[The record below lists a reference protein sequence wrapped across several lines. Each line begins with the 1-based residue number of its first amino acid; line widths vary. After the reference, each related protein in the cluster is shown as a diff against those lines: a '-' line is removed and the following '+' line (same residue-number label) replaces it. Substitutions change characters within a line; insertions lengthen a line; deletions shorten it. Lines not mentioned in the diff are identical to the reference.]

1 MDDSRRANA
10 SLVIEA
16 MYRVAGDPE
25 RWEQLIHA
33 LSPEEDAQDIPA
45 TDVRNLALSED
56 IARLVRVP
64 GEGPQSLR
72 AGRNDIG
79 WAMLSARERVTAA
92 NAAAHAVM
100 IRGLGVLTPGLVPR
114 FDDPANAEALTQALD
129 RVRSHGAQAI
139 VKFDRSGDDG
149 PCFAYVVPGRD
160 LPGLLGRPVQS
171 LEDADQAFALV
182 FPAAEET
189 SRLWTSIRQSFGL
202 TGAEIRLARTLR
214 DGRSLKEAADDL
226 AVSHNTVRN
235 QLRAI
240 FDKMGVKRQSDLIR
254 ALTELS
260 ALAGILEARPE
271 VPQVSPEAAAP
282 GIQRITLDDGRVL
295 AFRCYGDP
303 EGRDVLY
310 FHEGMGSSLLPPG
323 AEAMAYDLGIR
334 VIAPE
339 RPGFGQS
346 DPHSDYSFDAVAED
360 VMTLAGRLGVQT
372 ASVLAILSGAPSALQ
387 TAARLGERA
396 RSVLICSGRPP
407 RQTRERAGD
416 NPLSIFRAR
425 IESNPWVVETFYA
438 VLRMRLSP
446 GLVNRMVERSV
457 VHSPADQAFLSE
469 HPEMIDFMTAYVT
482 ECLARSSRGPAD
494 EIRAFRRGRNLTA
507 ADVQAPI
514 TVWHGAEDRLAP
526 LPDLLAYL
534 GDKPRD
540 VRVIEDVGYTLALK
554 HWRDMLTFAA
564 T

>member
-1 MDDSRRANA
+1 MESHVKATARRIFERAA
-10 SLVIEA
+10 SEGTL
-16 MYRVAGDPE
+16 
-25 RWEQLIHA
+25 L
-33 LSPEEDAQDIPA
+33 LSSVEDELQKA
-45 TDVRNLALSED
+45 
-56 IARLVRVP
+56 
-64 GEGPQSLR
+64 
-72 AGRNDIG
+72 
-79 WAMLSARERVTAA
+79 WA
-92 NAAAHAVM
+92 
-100 IRGLGVLTPGLVPR
+100 
-114 FDDPANAEALTQALD
+114 
-129 RVRSHGAQAI
+129 
-139 VKFDRSGDDG
+139 
-149 PCFAYVVPGRD
+149 
-160 LPGLLGRPVQS
+160 
-171 LEDADQAFALV
+171 
-182 FPAAEET
+182 
-189 SRLWTSIRQSFGL
+189 
-202 TGAEIRLARTLR
+202 LARCPTSERFRVQAKRRVLI
-214 DGRSLKEAADDL
+214 G
-226 AVSHNTVRN
+226 HNTVRN

-260 ALAGILEARPE
+260 ALAGILDARPE
-271 VPQVSPEAAAP
+271 TAHAGPDLAAP
-282 GIQRITLDDGRVL
+282 GIQRITLDDGRAL

-303 EGRDVLY
+303 DGRNVLY

-323 AEAMAYDLGIR
+323 AEALAHDLGIR

-346 DPHSDYSFDAVAED
+346 DPHSDYSFDGVAED
-360 VMTLAGRLGVQT
+360 VMTLAHRLGVQT

-387 TAARLGERA
+387 TAARLGDRA

-425 IESNPWVVETFYA
+425 IESNPWVVETLYA

-446 GLVNRMVERSV
+446 ALVNRMVERAV
-457 VHSPADQAFLSE
+457 VHSPSDQAFLVE
-469 HPEMIDFMTAYVT
+469 HPEMISFMTDYVT

-507 ADVQAPI
+507 ADVHAPI

-564 T
+564 A

>member
-1 MDDSRRANA
+1 MDDPRSANA

-16 MYRVAGDPE
+16 MYRVASDPE

-33 LSPEEDAQDIPA
+33 LSPDDETREVPAADIR
-45 TDVRNLALSED
+45 DLAVSED
-56 IARLVRVP
+56 IARLVRAP
-64 GEGPQSLR
+64 GEGPQTLR
-72 AGRNDIG
+72 ASRTDIG
-79 WAMLSARERVTAA
+79 WAILSTRERVTAA

-100 IRGLGVLTPGLVPR
+100 IRGLGVLTPGMPPR

-129 RVRSHGAQAI
+129 RVRAQGSQAI
-139 VKFDRSGDDG
+139 VKFDRSSDEG
-149 PCFAYVVPGRD
+149 PCFAFAVPARD
-160 LPGLLGRPVQS
+160 LPSLLGRPVQGT
-171 LEDADQAFALV
+171 EEADQAFALV

-202 TGAEIRLARTLR
+202 TTAELRLARLLR

-226 AVSHNTVRN
+226 GVSHNTVRN

-260 ALAGILEARPE
+260 SLAGVLEARPD
-271 VPQVSPEAAAP
+271 VSIASSDPATP
-282 GIQRITLDDGRVL
+282 GIQRITLDDGRFL

-303 EGRDVLY
+303 DGRDVLY

-323 AEAMAYDLGIR
+323 AEALANDLGIR

-346 DPHSDYSFDAVAED
+346 DPHGDYSFDAVAED
-360 VMTLAGRLGVQT
+360 VMVLANRLGVQT
-372 ASVLAILSGAPSALQ
+372 ASVLAILSGTPSALQ
-387 TAARLGERA
+387 TAARLGARA

-407 RQTRERAGD
+407 RPTRERAGD
-416 NPLSIFRAR
+416 NPLSMFRAR
-425 IESNPWVVETFYA
+425 IENNPWVVETFYS

-446 GLVNRMVERSV
+446 TLINRMVERAV
-457 VHSPADQAFLSE
+457 VHSPSDQAFLAG
-469 HPEMIDFMTAYVT
+469 HPEMISFMTAYVT
-482 ECLARSSRGPAD
+482 ECLARTSRGPAD

-507 ADVQAPI
+507 ADVVAPI

-540 VRVIEDVGYTLALK
+540 IRVIEDVGYTLALK
-554 HWRDMLTFAA
+554 HWRDMLSFAA
-564 T
+564 A

>member
-33 LSPEEDAQDIPA
+33 LSPDDDLEDLPA
-45 TDVRNLALSED
+45 SDVRDLAISED
-56 IARLVRVP
+56 IARLVRAP
-64 GEGPQSLR
+64 GEGPEARSQ
-72 AGRNDIG
+72 GRTDIG
-79 WAMLSARERVTAA
+79 WAILSARGRVSAA

-100 IRGLGVLTPGLVPR
+100 IRGLGLLTPGLPPR
-114 FDDPANAEALTQALD
+114 FDDPANSEALAQAVD
-129 RVRSHGAQAI
+129 RVRASANQAI
-139 VKFDRSGDDG
+139 VKFDRADEDG
-149 PCFAYVVPGRD
+149 PCFAYVIPASD
-160 LPGLLGRPVQS
+160 LPGMLGRPVHA
-171 LEDADQAFALV
+171 LEGQDLAFAIV
-182 FPAAEET
+182 FPAVEEA

-202 TGAEIRLARTLR
+202 TAAEIRLARTLR
-214 DGRSLKEAADDL
+214 DGRSLKEAADEL
-226 AVSHNTVRN
+226 GVSHNTVRN

-260 ALAGILEARPE
+260 SLAGLLDP
-271 VPQVSPEAAAP
+271 PQAPSVSPSAQGAP
-282 GIQRITLDDGRVL
+282 TVQKITLDDGRAL
-295 AFRCYGDP
+295 AFRAYGDP
-303 EGRDVLY
+303 DAKPVLY

-323 AEAMAYDLGIR
+323 AESLAYDLGIR
-334 VIAPE
+334 VIAAE

-346 DPHSDYSFDAVAED
+346 DPHNDYSFDAVAED
-360 VMTLAGRLGVQT
+360 VVVLADRLGVQT
-372 ASVLAILSGAPSALQ
+372 ASVIAILSGVPSALQ
-387 TAARLGERA
+387 TAARLGDRA

-416 NPLSIFRAR
+416 NLLTVFRSR
-425 IESNPWVVETFYA
+425 IESNPWVVETLYS

-446 GLVNRMVERSV
+446 ALVQRLIHRAV
-457 VHSPADQAFLSE
+457 VHSPADQAFVAE
-469 HPEMIDFMTAYVT
+469 HPEVVSFMTAYVS
-482 ECLARSSRGPAD
+482 ECLARTSRGPAD

-507 ADVQAPI
+507 ADVRAPI

-540 VRVIEDVGYTLALK
+540 VRIVENVGHTLALK
-554 HWRDMLTFAA
+554 HWPEMLAFAA
-564 T
+564 A

>member
-1 MDDSRRANA
+1 MDDSRRATA

-25 RWEQLIHA
+25 RWEELIHA
-33 LSPEEDAQDIPA
+33 LSPDDDLEDIPA
-45 TDVRNLALSED
+45 ADVRDLAASED
-56 IARLVRVP
+56 IARLVRAP
-64 GEGPQSLR
+64 GEGPGATTQ
-72 AGRNDIG
+72 GRTDIG
-79 WAMLSARERVTAA
+79 WALLSTRGRVSAA
-92 NAAAHAVM
+92 NTAAHAVM
-100 IRGLGVLTPGLVPR
+100 VRGLGLMTPGLPPR

-129 RVRSHGAQAI
+129 RVRSSGQQSI
-139 VKFDRSGDDG
+139 VKFDRGGEDG
-149 PCFAYVVPGRD
+149 PCFAYVILAGD
-160 LPGLLGRPVQS
+160 LPVMLGRPVHALDGQ
-171 LEDADQAFALV
+171 DQAFAIV
-182 FPAAEET
+182 FPAVEEA

-202 TGAEIRLARTLR
+202 TAAEIRLARTLR
-214 DGRSLKEAADDL
+214 DGRSLKEAADEL
-226 AVSHNTVRN
+226 GVSHNTVRN

-260 ALAGILEARPE
+260 SLAGLFETPSS
-271 VPQVSPEAAAP
+271 PMVSPSAQVAP
-282 GIQRITLDDGRVL
+282 PVQKITLGDGRAL
-295 AFRCYGDP
+295 AFRVYGDP
-303 EGRDVLY
+303 DAKPVLY

-323 AEAMAYDLGIR
+323 AESLAHDLGIR

-346 DPHSDYSFDAVAED
+346 DPHNDYSFDAVAED
-360 VMTLAGRLGVQT
+360 VVVLADRLGVRT
-372 ASVLAILSGAPSALQ
+372 AAVIAILSGVPSALQ
-387 TAARLGERA
+387 TAARLGDRA

-416 NPLSIFRAR
+416 NLLSVFRAR
-425 IESNPWVVETFYA
+425 MESNPWVVETLYG

-446 GLVNRMVERSV
+446 GLVSRLIHRAV
-457 VHSPADQAFLSE
+457 VHSPADQAFVAA

-482 ECLARSSRGPAD
+482 ECLARTSRGPAD

-534 GDKPRD
+534 GDKPRE
-540 VRVIEDVGYTLALK
+540 VRVIEDVGHTLAMK
-554 HWRDMLTFAA
+554 HWPEMLAFAA
-564 T
+564 A